1 MLDLATVLAL
11 AADCAPAVSPRT
23 LAAVAFAESRFDP
36 LAIGV
41 NRGAPL
47 ARRPSDRPDAIRIV
61 RTRLARGEN
70 LDLGLAQINSAN
82 LGRLGLSAEE
92 VLDPCRNL
100 NAAAVVLGEGYGR
113 PEPGDEQAGLRRALS
128 RYNTGHPTR
137 GIANGY
143 VGRVESALR
152 RLFGTTAPVREVA
165 APAPDRPGPYPSHD
179 LSRPRPAG
187 VIVFGTSGQEAVR

>member
-82 LGRLGLSAEE
+82 LGWLGLSAEE

-100 NAAAVVLGEGYGR
+100 NAAAVVLGEGYG

-143 VGRVESALR
+143 VGRVENALR
-152 RLFGTTAPVREVA
+152 RLFGATAPVREVA
-165 APAPDRPGPYPSHD
+165 AHAPDLRAQHPSHA

-187 VIVFGTSGQEAVR
+187 VIVFGASGEEAVR